1 MSCLRRTAL
10 QRKTQLRRT
19 PMPRAARAG
28 ARRVKKTIQRQQ
40 QATRPDTG
48 PTAGQRRTVAARAG
62 WRCEICGAVLGWP
75 DGSGGATWC
84 APHSF
89 HHRRARGMGG
99 TRRPDTNSPANL
111 LLLCGTG
118 TTGCHGRVEANR
130 AAAHQLGW
138 LLHQTEDPAQV
149 PAYVVTGAGG
159 EARPLLLT
167 TDGRYEE
174 PTTR

>member
-1 MSCLRRTAL
+1 MNLRRTAL

-19 PMPRAARAG
+19 AMPKPTQAAAD
-28 ARRVKKTIQRQQ
+28 RVKKRIQRQQ
-40 QATRPDTG
+40 RTTRPDTG
-48 PTAGQRRTVAARAG
+48 PTSARRSTVTARAG
-62 WRCEICGAVLGWP
+62 WRCEICGTVLGWP
-75 DGSGGATWC
+75 DGSGGTWC

-89 HHRRARGMGG
+89 HHRRPRGMGG
-99 TRRPDTNSPANL
+99 TTRPDANSPANL

-138 LLHQTEDPAQV
+138 LLHQTEDPTQV
-149 PAYVVTGAGG
+149 PAYVVTGPHH

-174 PTTR
+174 ATR

>member
-1 MSCLRRTAL
+1 MSSLRRTAL

-19 PMPRAARAG
+19 PMPRAAKSTAG
-28 ARRVKKTIQRQQ
+28 RVKKTIQRQQ
-40 QATRPDTG
+40 QTTHPDTD
-48 PTAGQRRTVAARAG
+48 PTAAQRRTVTARAG
-62 WRCEICGAVLGWP
+62 WRCEICGTVLGWP
-75 DGSGGATWC
+75 DGSGGTWC

-89 HHRRARGMGG
+89 HHRRPRGMGG
-99 TRRPDTNSPANL
+99 TTRPDANSPANL

-138 LLHQTEDPAQV
+138 LLHQTEDPTQV
-149 PAYVVTGAGG
+149 PAYVVTGPHR

-174 PTTR
+174 PTR

>member
-1 MSCLRRTAL
+1 MSILRRTAL

-19 PMPRAARAG
+19 PMPRATKATAG
-28 ARRVKKTIQRQQ
+28 RVTKTIRRQRLT
-40 QATRPDTG
+40 ARPDTG

-62 WRCEICGAVLGWP
+62 WRCEICGTVLGWP
-75 DGSGGATWC
+75 DGSGGTWC
-84 APHSF
+84 ASHSF
-89 HHRRARGMGG
+89 HHRRPRGMGG

-118 TTGCHGRVEANR
+118 TTGCHSRVEENR

-138 LLHQTEDPAQV
+138 LLHQTEDPTQV
-149 PAYVVTGAGG
+149 PAYVVTGPHH
-159 EARPLLLT
+159 EAQPLLLT

-174 PTTR
+174 PTR

>member
-1 MSCLRRTAL
+1 MSSLRRTAL

-19 PMPRAARAG
+19 PMPRATKAAAGRA
-28 ARRVKKTIQRQQ
+28 KKTIQRRQ
-40 QATRPDTG
+40 QASGLNTG
-48 PTAGQRRTVAARAG
+48 PTAAQRRAVAARSG
-62 WRCEICGAVLGWP
+62 WRCELCGTVLGWSDD
-75 DGSGGATWC
+75 DGSTTWC
-84 APHSF
+84 APHSL
-89 HHRRARGMGG
+89 HHRRPRGMGG
-99 TRRPDTNSPANL
+99 TRRADTNSPANL

-118 TTGCHGRVEANR
+118 TTGCHSRVEASR

-149 PAYVVTGAGG
+149 PAYVVTGPQR

-174 PTTR
+174 PIR